1 MVSRLRLA
9 GASAIA
15 LTAIIG
21 LASPASASDEYRCTG
36 YQHIELPTNGFNTDI
51 TSRVCVWRNFSGQ
64 VRASASFSWQEGGS
78 GKFNKLLLSTRLE
91 KNDVLKTSA
100 VCNYKS
106 AVNSKEAGG
115 GYVCWTP
122 WTSVPA
128 GGITG
133 DAGLVYDIADDGKG
147 DFLWNLGGSPSI

>member
-9 GASAIA
+9 GVSAVA
-15 LTAIIG
+15 LTVVIG
-21 LASPASASDEYRCTG
+21 LAGPASASDEYRCTA
-36 YQHIELPTNGFNTDI
+36 YQHIELPTSGFNTDI
-51 TSRVCVWRNFSGQ
+51 TSRVCVWRNFSGK
-64 VRASASFSWQEGGS
+64 VRASASFSWQEGGG

-91 KNDVLKTSA
+91 KNDVMKASA
-100 VCNYKS
+100 VCNYKN
-106 AVNSKEAGG
+106 AVNANDGGG

-133 DAGLVYDIADDGKG
+133 DAGLLYDLADDGKG
-147 DFLWNLGGSPSI
+147 DLLRNLGGSPSL